1 MNRNTLNLGFGAN
14 AFGYRGRFPKKG
26 LLERVTELRNYK
38 VASNVATLIEV
49 PTITTVITY

>member
-14 AFGYRGRFPKKG
+14 AFGYRGRFPKQG

-49 PTITTVITY
+49 PTTVITY